1 MPSIHAHVSCGH
13 ARDRSRTPLSS
24 FLTGP
29 HLAIAP
35 HLVTGPHLVLLCG
48 AAFLGGMV
56 DAIAGGGGLITVPAL
71 LVAGLPPHAALGTN
85 KGQALFGSSA
95 AILRYRMA
103 GLIDGK
109 TARISIPLGFA
120 GSIAGAGLALVLRPD
135 VLRPVVLV
143 LLVVVA
149 ALMASGRLQPRE
161 HEAAPTAHAGLFV
174 AALALVFGAY
184 DGFFGPGVGTFII
197 AAYAG
202 LLHRPLARATADAK
216 VLNLAS
222 NTAAAVM
229 FASRGAVLWAIAVPM
244 AVTQVM
250 GGFIGAHLAVRRGER
265 LIRTVVLVVVA
276 AIVVWLL
283 KDMGVNR
290 WIR

>member
-1 MPSIHAHVSCGH
+1 
-13 ARDRSRTPLSS
+13 
-24 FLTGP
+24 
-29 HLAIAP
+29 
-35 HLVTGPHLVLLCG
+35 
-48 AAFLGGMV
+48 MV

-109 TARISIPLGFA
+109 TARISVPLGFA
-120 GSIAGAGLALVLRPD
+120 GSIAGSGLALVLRPD
-135 VLRPVVLV
+135 VLRPVVLAL
-143 LLVVVA
+143 LLVVA
-149 ALMASGRLQPRE
+149 ILMASGRLRPRE
-161 HEAAPTAHAGLFV
+161 RDGVPAGEREAAPPAHVGILV
-174 AALALVFGAY
+174 AALAIVFGAY

-197 AAYAG
+197 AAFAG
-202 LLHRPLARATADAK
+202 LLHRSLARATADAK

-222 NTAAAVM
+222 NTAAAMM

-244 AVTQVM
+244 AATQVV
-250 GGFIGAHLAVRRGER
+250 GGFFGAHLAVRRGEG
-265 LIRTVVLVVVA
+265 LIRAVVLVVVA
-276 AIVVWLL
+276 ALVFWLL
-283 KDMGVNR
+283 KDMGLNR